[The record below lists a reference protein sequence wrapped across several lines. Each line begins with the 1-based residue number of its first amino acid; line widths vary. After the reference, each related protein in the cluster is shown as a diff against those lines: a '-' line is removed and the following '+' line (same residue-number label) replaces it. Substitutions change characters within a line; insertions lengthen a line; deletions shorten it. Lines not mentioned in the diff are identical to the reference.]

1 VARLSLRRLTKRYDE
16 VEAVS
21 DVSLDVADGEF
32 LVLLGPS
39 GSGKS
44 TILKLVAGV
53 EVADGGEIWIGDQR
67 VDGLV
72 PRSRDVAMVFQSY
85 ALYPHLSVFA
95 NLAFPL
101 RSTGVARHEVRRRV
115 HAVSD
120 LLELDGLLQR
130 RPGQLS
136 GGQQQRVALGRAI
149 VRRPKVFL
157 LDEPLSNLDAKLRA
171 QTRAELTALH
181 RRIAATT
188 VYVTH
193 DQVEALTMGD
203 RVAVIDS
210 GALRQVEAPEALYE
224 HPADVVVAGFLGSP
238 PMNLLP
244 VECDVDGET
253 VRFTAEAIRMA
264 VPLAAMGRAERAA
277 LPRRVVLGV
286 RPEYLS
292 VVGDAGPAGDGPAVA
307 GTVDHVELLGS
318 ERMVWVA
325 AGPARLAV
333 RVPARVRPASGDRL
347 TVRIDPAGIR
357 LFDADVGK
365 RI

>member
-1 VARLSLRRLTKRYDE
+1 MARLSLRGLTKHYGA
-16 VEAVS
+16 VEAVR

-44 TILKLVAGV
+44 TILKLVAGI
-53 EVADGGEIWIGDQR
+53 EVADAGEIWIGDER

-101 RSTGVARHEVRRRV
+101 RSTGVGRDEARRRV
-115 HAVSD
+115 HEVSQ

-203 RVAVIDS
+203 RVAVIDGGS
-210 GALRQVEAPEALYE
+210 LRQVEAPEVLYE
-224 HPADVVVAGFLGSP
+224 FPADVVVAGFLGSP
-238 PMNLLP
+238 PMNLISVECAAGGDEMTFVADAIRLTVP
-244 VECDVDGET
+244 VEGRE
-253 VRFTAEAIRMA
+253 RL
-264 VPLAAMGRAERAA
+264 PGRA
-277 LPRRVVLGV
+277 VLGI
-286 RPEYLS
+286 RPEYLR
-292 VVGDAGPAGDGPAVA
+292 VVGEGDASGPTVA
-307 GTVDHVELLGS
+307 GTVDQVELLGS
-318 ERMVWVA
+318 ERVVWITSGA
-325 AGPARLAV
+325 ARVAV
-333 RVPARVRPASGDRL
+333 RVPARVRPKPGERL
-347 TVRIDPAGIR
+347 TLAVDPAGVR
-357 LFDADVGK
+357 LFDVETGR

>member
-1 VARLSLRRLTKRYDE
+1 VARLSLRGLTKRYGQ
-16 VEAVS
+16 VEAVT
-21 DVSLDVADGEF
+21 DVSLDVADGEL

-44 TILKLVAGV
+44 TILKLVAGL
-53 EVADGGEIWIGDQR
+53 EVADSGEIWLGDER
-67 VDGLV
+67 VDLLL

-101 RSTGVARHEVRRRV
+101 RSTGVGREEVRRRV
-115 HAVSD
+115 GEVSE

-149 VRRPKVFL
+149 VRRPRLFL

-171 QTRAELTALH
+171 QTRTELSALH
-181 RRIAATT
+181 RRISATT

-203 RVAVIDS
+203 RVAVIDA
-210 GALRQVEAPEALYE
+210 GVLRQVDEPEVLYE
-224 HPADVVVAGFLGSP
+224 YPADVVVAGFLGSP
-238 PMNLLP
+238 PMNLVP
-244 VECDVDGET
+244 VECASDGAT
-253 VRFTAEAIRMA
+253 LCLTAGALRVAI
-264 VPLAAMGRAERAA
+264 PRAA
-277 LPRRVVLGV
+277 VSADPPRQAVLGI
-286 RPEYLS
+286 RPEHVCIIADGNS
-292 VVGDAGPAGDGPAVA
+292 RDATAA
-307 GTVDHVELLGS
+307 GTVDQVELLGS
-318 ERMVWVA
+318 DRIVWVSA
-325 AGPARLAV
+325 APTRLAV
-333 RVPARVRPASGDRL
+333 RVPARTRPRPGERL
-347 TVRIDPAGIR
+347 TLGIDPSGVR
-357 LFDADVGK
+357 LFDAATGR